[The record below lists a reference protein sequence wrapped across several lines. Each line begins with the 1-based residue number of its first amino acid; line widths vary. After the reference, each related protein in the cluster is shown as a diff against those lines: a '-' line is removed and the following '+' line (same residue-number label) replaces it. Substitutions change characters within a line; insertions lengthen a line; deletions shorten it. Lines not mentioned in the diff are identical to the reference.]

1 MFRVT
6 EALYPNAIRRQL
18 SRTRPFAT
26 IVSVDGTCQDLSYAQ
41 LENVTNRA
49 AWFLDRYLPQDEKVF
64 YMGPND
70 IRYLIWVLAAMKTG
84 KCVLCPS
91 PSNPIPANTH
101 LFETVG
107 ASKLMY
113 APEAAD
119 SLSPLIRA
127 TRDIVTVFATPN
139 YEDLMSKDLV
149 QVYPFEGTFDE
160 LKHTNF
166 MGLHTSGTSGHP
178 KPLYWNH
185 MAASTLASCC
195 DPSIQAN
202 GQNNRNLAVELFVGQ
217 NVLDPFPLYHLGG
230 MAPALSAIHY
240 DNTVI
245 IPAPGT
251 RLTPENMTALLKYGK
266 CTSLFSP
273 PSVLEAMSTYP
284 AGVEALSKLQKVA
297 YTGGPLNPTRGKEL
311 AKYVRHLFPILA
323 STEGGPCHLVSSGE
337 SSHWNAFKFMD
348 FGQRMEETTPGFY
361 ELVFPRTE
369 LINNAYAFFQT
380 CPDKTEYRTSDL
392 FCPVEGQ
399 DGWWTFSG
407 RVDNWVIMSNGL
419 KMDPTDIE
427 NTIAAHPDVMG
438 VLVAGSRRFRLCM
451 LLEMK
456 SPPTN
461 HTERENM
468 LERLWP
474 TIDKA
479 NKAAPKFGRVP
490 RELIT
495 FTTKEKPF
503 MRASKG
509 TIQRRLTILAY
520 EKEIEEMYNQAQEGL
535 LTYGL
540 PPLKS
545 TNLQDLIPFLI
556 DVYAE
561 TLDKD
566 GDDIGPEDDLFS
578 LGLDSLSSSILSAR
592 LKAGLRNY
600 GVESEKLDL
609 INNKLLY
616 SATTIRRM
624 AEALAALVAGNGNF
638 DEIVSSTSYEEME
651 KLVAKFEN
659 QLPRPPNKE
668 QRIPGGSEQT
678 IILTGS
684 TGSLGSYMLASLL
697 TRADIKKIYC
707 LNRSEDAKAKQ
718 EKSLSSR
725 GLPALPVQ
733 DGRVVFLQ
741 AKLSEPNLGLPADQ
755 HAALAREATCIIH
768 NAFPV
773 NFLLSVQSFE
783 PQVQALVN
791 LLHLAAAGAR
801 RPSVLFVSSIAAAL
815 PVTGSKGAGPATTV
829 PEAVLG
835 AEAARGLLQQ
845 GYAQAKHVCERLL
858 EKYAG
863 ESGGGGGATAG
874 PAAAVLRVGQICGP
888 VSGRG
893 VWNVREWAPS
903 LVVSS
908 KFLGVAPDSLG
919 GLEINWIP
927 VDELGR
933 IVAELVAATG
943 RDAGRGFAVYNV
955 VNPTVTPWRELL
967 STIKSVA
974 PATVTP
980 REWIATLEASDNGT
994 HVVSENPALKLVDFY
1009 RQTMLGEPRPTQVHM
1024 ENLLSGS
1031 ETARALSPIKGEHMA
1046 RWMKAWGL

>member
-26 IVSVDGTCQDLSYAQ
+26 IVSVDGTCEDVTYTQ

-49 AWFLDRYLPQDEKVF
+49 AWFLDKHLPHEEKVL
-64 YMGPND
+64 YMGPSD

-84 KCVLCPS
+84 KCVLCPA
-91 PSNPIPANTH
+91 PGNTIPANTR

-113 APEAAD
+113 APEAAE

-127 TRDIVTVFATPN
+127 TGDIVTNFVTPS
-139 YEDLMSKDLV
+139 YEDLMSEDLV
-149 QVYPFEGTFDE
+149 PIYPFEGTFDE
-160 LKHTNF
+160 LKNTNF

-195 DPSIQAN
+195 DPSIQLN
-202 GQNNRNLAVELFVGQ
+202 GQGGRSLAVELFVGQ
-217 NVLDPFPLYHLGG
+217 NILDPFPLYHLGG

-266 CTSLFSP
+266 CTTLFSP

-284 AGVEALSKLQKVA
+284 PGLEVLSKLQKVA

-311 AKYVRHLFPILA
+311 AKHIRHLFPILA
-323 STEGGPCHLVSSGE
+323 STEGGPCHLVSSGD

-348 FGQRMEETTPGFY
+348 LGQRMEETVPGFY

-369 LINNAYAFFQT
+369 LINNSYAFFQT
-380 CPDKTEYRTSDL
+380 HPNKTEYRTSDL

-407 RVDNWVIMSNGL
+407 RVDNWVVMSNGL
-419 KMDPTDIE
+419 KMDPTDME
-427 NTIAAHPDVMG
+427 STVAAHPDVRG

-451 LLEMK
+451 ILEMK
-456 SPPTN
+456 SPPN
-461 HTERENM
+461 NAAERETI
-468 LERLWP
+468 LDGLWP
-474 TIDKA
+474 TINEA
-479 NKAAPKFGRVP
+479 NRAAPKFGRVP
-490 RELIT
+490 RELII
-495 FTTKEKPF
+495 FATKEKPF
-503 MRASKG
+503 LRASKG
-509 TIQRRLTILAY
+509 TIQRRLTIMAY
-520 EKEIEEMYNQAQEGL
+520 EKEIDKMYDQASEGL
-535 LTYGL
+535 LTHGL

-545 TNLQDLIPFLI
+545 TDMQDLVPFLI
-556 DVYAE
+556 NVYAD

-566 GDDIGPEDDLFS
+566 ENEIGPEDDVFS
-578 LGLDSLSSSILSAR
+578 LGLDSLASSILSAR
-592 LKAGLRNY
+592 LKAAFRNY
-600 GVESEKLDL
+600 GVECEKLDL
-609 INNKLLY
+609 INNKLIY

-624 AEALAALVAGNGNF
+624 AEALAALEAGNGEF
-638 DEIVSSTSYEEME
+638 GKILASTSHEEME
-651 KLVAKFEN
+651 KLVADFEN
-659 QLPRPPNKE
+659 QLPPPIKE
-668 QRIPGGSEQT
+668 QHAPRST
-678 IILTGS
+678 DNTVILTGS

-697 TRADIKKIYC
+697 SRPDTKKIYC
-707 LNRSEDAKAKQ
+707 LNRSADAKTKQ

-725 GLPALPVQ
+725 GLPAQ
-733 DGRVVFLQ
+733 DDRVVFLH
-741 AKLSEPNLGLPADQ
+741 ANLSEPNLGLPAEQ
-755 HAALAREATCIIH
+755 YAALARDATCIIH

-773 NFLLSVQSFE
+773 NFLLNVQSFA
-783 PQVQALVN
+783 PQVRALVN
-791 LLHLAAAGAR
+791 LLHLAAAATQ

-815 PVTGSKGAGPATTV
+815 PVTSKGPATV
-829 PEAVLG
+829 PEAVLS
-835 AEAARGLLQQ
+835 ADAARGLLQQ

-863 ESGGGGGATAG
+863 AGGAAR
-874 PAAAVLRVGQICGP
+874 VLRVGQICGP

-919 GLEINWIP
+919 GIEINWIP

-933 IVAELVAATG
+933 IVAELVAT
-943 RDAGRGFAVYNV
+943 AGEDGFTVYNV
-955 VNPTVTPWRELL
+955 VNPTVTSWKELL
-967 STIKSVA
+967 PTVKRIA
-974 PATVTP
+974 PATATP
-980 REWIATLEASDNGT
+980 REWLETLEASDNGT

-1009 RQTMLGEPRPTQVHM
+1009 RQTMLGESRPAKVQM
-1024 ENLLSGS
+1024 ENLLKGS
-1031 ETARALSPIKGEHMA
+1031 ETARRLSPIREEHMA

>member
-26 IVSVDGTCQDLSYAQ
+26 IVSVDGACQDLSYAD

-49 AWFLDRYLPQDEKVF
+49 AWFLDKHLPQEENIL

-91 PSNPIPANTH
+91 PSNPIPANAR

-127 TRDIVTVFATPN
+127 TRDIVTIFATPS

-217 NVLDPFPLYHLGG
+217 NILDPFPLYHLGG
-230 MAPALSAIHY
+230 MAPALSAIQY

-284 AGVEALSKLQKVA
+284 PGVEALSKLEKVA
-297 YTGGPLNPTRGKEL
+297 YTGGPLNPTRGREL

-323 STEGGPCHLVSSGE
+323 STEGGPCHLVSSGD

-348 FGQRMEETTPGFY
+348 FGQRMEETVPGFY

-369 LINNAYAFFQT
+369 LINNSYAFFQT

-407 RVDNWVIMSNGL
+407 RADNWIIMSNGL

-427 NTIAAHPDVMG
+427 NTIAAHPDVTG

-451 LLEMK
+451 ILEMK

-461 HTERENM
+461 HTEREKI
-468 LERLWP
+468 LEGLWP
-474 TIDKA
+474 TISEA

-495 FTTKEKPF
+495 FATKEKPF

-520 EKEIEEMYNQAQEGL
+520 EKEIDEMYNQAQEGL

-545 TNLQDLIPFLI
+545 TNPQDLVPFLT

-566 GDDIGPEDDLFS
+566 GNEISPEDDLLS
-578 LGLDSLSSSILSAR
+578 LGLDSLASSILSAR
-592 LKAGLRNY
+592 LKAGLRSY

-609 INNKLLY
+609 INNKLIY

-624 AEALAALVAGNGNF
+624 AEALAALVAGNGKL
-638 DEIVSSTSYEEME
+638 DEILSSTSYEETE
-651 KLVAKFEN
+651 KLVEKFES
-659 QLPRPPNKE
+659 QLPRSITE
-668 QRIPGGSEQT
+668 QEQHVPGDSDQT

-684 TGSLGSYMLASLL
+684 TGSLGSYILASLL
-697 TRADIKKIYC
+697 ARTDIKKIYC
-707 LNRSEDAKAKQ
+707 LNRGKDAKAKQ
-718 EKSLSSR
+718 EISLSNR
-725 GLPALPVQ
+725 GLPALPAQ
-733 DGRVVFLQ
+733 DDRVLFLQ
-741 AKLSEPNLGLPADQ
+741 AQLSAPNLGLHADQ
-755 HAALAREATCIIH
+755 YAALARDATCIVH

-783 PQVQALVN
+783 PQIQGLVN

-815 PVTGSKGAGPATTV
+815 PVASKGAGPATV

-863 ESGGGGGATAG
+863 GSGTATA
-874 PAAAVLRVGQICGP
+874 AAAVLRVGQICGP

-893 VWNVREWAPS
+893 GAWNVQEWAPS

-919 GLEINWIP
+919 GLDINWIP

-933 IVAELVAATG
+933 IVAELVAATD
-943 RDAGRGFAVYNV
+943 RDRHGLAVYNL
-955 VNPTVTPWRELL
+955 VNPAVTPWRELL
-967 STIKSVA
+967 QTVKRVA

-994 HVVSENPALKLVDFY
+994 HAVSENPALKLVDFY
-1009 RQTMLGEPRPTQVHM
+1009 RQTMLGEPRPTQVQM
-1024 ENLLSGS
+1024 DNFLSAS